1 MHGMERGID
10 DLELMGVIVE
20 TGSFILAGERVGLT
34 QSGVSRAVA
43 RLEARVG
50 VRLFDRS
57 ARALAL
63 TEEGRRF
70 HDRIRPLVGA
80 IQDAFDDAA
89 GSRGHVR
96 GRLRVN
102 VDPFCAHVFLN
113 PRIHAFLEAYPE
125 LEIDVVVRDHADDF
139 IAQGFDAALC
149 FGDPSPRDFI
159 VRRLF
164 RSRVVTCA
172 SPSYLARRGTP
183 KHPRDLTKGHEC
195 ILYRDPW
202 TRRPFDW
209 EFHRGRSRMKVDVK
223 GRLLVNNVAMAL
235 AACVA
240 GHGIA
245 QPLLIGVEEH
255 LSSGTLVE
263 LFPKW
268 RDELFPLNVL
278 HPSNHLAPAKVRAF
292 VDFVVAETRALSAAT
307 RD

>member
-1 MHGMERGID
+1 MQRMEGGIG

-20 TGSFILAGERVGLT
+20 TGSFVLAGERVGLT

-57 ARALAL
+57 ARVVAL

-70 HDRIRPLVGA
+70 HERIQPLVGA
-80 IQDAFDDAA
+80 IHDAFDDAA
-89 GSRGHVR
+89 GSRGRVR

-102 VDPFCAHVFLN
+102 VDPFCAYVFLN
-113 PRIHAFLEAYPE
+113 QHIHAFLAAYPE
-125 LEIDVVVRDHADDF
+125 IEIDIVVRDHADDF
-139 IAQGFDAALC
+139 IAQGFDVAIC
-149 FGDPSPRDFI
+149 FGDPSPRDFV
-159 VRRLF
+159 VRRLL

-183 KHPRDLTKGHEC
+183 KHPRDLAKGHEC
-195 ILYRDPW
+195 IRYRDPW
-202 TRRPFDW
+202 TRRAFDW
-209 EFHRGRSRMKVDVK
+209 EFHRGRSRIKVDVT

-245 QPLLIGVEEH
+245 QPLWIGVEDH
-255 LSSGTLVE
+255 LRSGALVE
-263 LFPKW
+263 LFPAW

-292 VDFVVAETRALSAAT
+292 VDFVVAATRALSSGA
-307 RD
+307 